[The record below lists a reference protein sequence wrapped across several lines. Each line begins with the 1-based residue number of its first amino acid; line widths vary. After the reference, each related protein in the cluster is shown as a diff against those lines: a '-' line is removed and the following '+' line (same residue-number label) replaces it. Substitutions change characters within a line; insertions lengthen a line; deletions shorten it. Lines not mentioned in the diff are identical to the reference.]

1 MSPTRVRSLPSPRSA
16 HGPWMEQVKPDDA
29 ISDPLPSV
37 TLGTQVA
44 QKMVARG
51 RQTMPVGPEVGL
63 ADELD
68 GLRFQQLDLF
78 TKIMLGDLDLAKWT
92 PIVRRYLAVTRK
104 RCRLRGLFQRKHRQL
119 QTLGSGP
126 IPDALKAEMRQTYWI
141 LMSLRRTS
149 PAWPSSGSGCMPDQ
163 GPRRFS
169 SGPS

>member
-68 GLRFQQLDLF
+68 GLRFQQFGSVHEDH
-78 TKIMLGDLDLAKWT
+78 A
-92 PIVRRYLAVTRK
+92 
-104 RCRLRGLFQRKHRQL
+104 RGFGPSEVDSNRSALSRGHEKAL
-119 QTLGSGP
+119 QTTGAFP
-126 IPDALKAEMRQTYWI
+126 KKA
-141 LMSLRRTS
+141 
-149 PAWPSSGSGCMPDQ
+149 PATADVGLWADP
-163 GPRRFS
+163 
-169 SGPS
+169 